1 MPLGQR
7 PGEPKHNPEAANW
20 QRCGSMTDFFL
31 FHNPPLWSCM
41 GVVVCRLGRPFVM
54 YGCRRGVCVSVWGGR
69 SWRSRH
75 RGVGMD

>member
-41 GVVVCRLGRPFVM
+41 GVVVVI
-54 YGCRRGVCVSVWGGR
+54 VCLSGAVL
-69 SWRSRH
+69 SWMCLE
-75 RGVGMD
+75 G